1 MRSLQIKYSQ
11 AEETTAANE
20 EAKLCLQK
28 CSEGSWGVVGDYRSC
43 VKSVAEGR
51 RGGVRLR
58 IDACFASSDVMIGKG
73 GQRFFE
79 ECWRQEGVGEGVDY
93 EGATFEGTNHDT
105 VLTDSRH
112 GALRD
117 CLESLVRGFDGEEG
131 E

>member
-28 CSEGSWGVVGDYRSC
+28 FEEGSWGAVGDYRTC
-43 VKSVAEGR
+43 VTSIAEGR
-51 RGGVRLR
+51 RGGVKLR
-58 IDACFASSDVMIGKG
+58 VHACFASSDVMIGKG

-79 ECWRQEGVGEGVDY
+79 ECWRQEGVGEGVDF
-93 EGATFEGTNHDT
+93 ESGMFEGTNHDS

-112 GALRD
+112 GALMG
-117 CLESLVRGFDGEEG
+117 CLGSIVRGLDG
-131 E
+131 